1 MSGAP
6 AENHHGHPIEAYSY
20 VREWKCRVQFARLFV
35 AALRQFERLGR
46 DLRSEVAGLQ
56 VCLIGRKIRLIAT
69 VGDSDCQLAAYH
81 TRAWKCRVQFARLFV
96 AALRQFERLGRDLRS
111 EVAGLQVCL
120 IGRKIRLIATVG
132 DSDCQLAAYHTRATA

>member
-1 MSGAP
+1 MRFRERGIEQQRLWGCSTRSRHCLMSGAP
-6 AENHHGHPIEAYSY
+6 AENHDRHPIEAYSY

-81 TRAWKCRVQFARLFV
+81 TRA
-96 AALRQFERLGRDLRS
+96 
-111 EVAGLQVCL
+111 
-120 IGRKIRLIATVG
+120 
-132 DSDCQLAAYHTRATA
+132 TA